1 MIQYENSIVI
11 KAPVNEVFAYADDF
25 LTMPDWLPGLVE
37 VHNVIGAG
45 EGRQC
50 DWTFKMVG
58 VLLRGQAV
66 VVDSVPNERSTH
78 QTIGM
83 LEATWTS
90 IVEPHEDGTKLIIEV
105 EYAIPVPVLGRLAE
119 HLTVRRMER
128 DLESALLKVKD
139 IIESR
144 SVP

>member
-1 MIQYENSIVI
+1 M
-11 KAPVNEVFAYADDF
+11 A
-25 LTMPDWLPGLVE
+25 
-37 VHNVIGAG
+37 GA
-45 EGRQC
+45 
-50 DWTFKMVG
+50 
-58 VLLRGQAV
+58 LLRGQAV
-66 VVDSVPNERSTH
+66 VVDCVPNERSTH

-105 EYAIPVPVLGRLAE
+105 EYTIPVPVLGRLAE

-128 DLESALLKVKD
+128 DLESGLLNVKD